1 MKTGSD
7 FVVLLVTICSL
18 TGSSQSIFIK
28 ENEFKAFLNTPQPIW
43 TLNTTN
49 KYNKNFCIVD
59 IKQHMLKEKIMYRH
73 TFYVDY
79 SRRQRVSVQME
90 GTFKYSD
97 NMVAS
102 PKGSKVVFKH
112 HLVYLDEDNF
122 CAVIKVSPKLPS
134 RGQSWHDLR
143 MWNSTFAKYRRPSIT
158 CAHYFNLAA
167 KHGRQTYLPICQK
180 ILFQVNPWQQKN
192 VQEHKTYRNTSV

>member
-1 MKTGSD
+1 
-7 FVVLLVTICSL
+7 
-18 TGSSQSIFIK
+18 
-28 ENEFKAFLNTPQPIW
+28 FLNTPQPIW

-122 CAVIKVSPKLPS
+122 CAVIKVSPKLPN

-143 MWNSTFAKYRRPSIT
+143 MWNSTLAKYRRALWFAPTTQEIVTKSAGVAGPFSKSSGGRMT
-158 CAHYFNLAA
+158 QVVLLHY
-167 KHGRQTYLPICQK
+167 KYGSMY
-180 ILFQVNPWQQKN
+180 
-192 VQEHKTYRNTSV
+192 